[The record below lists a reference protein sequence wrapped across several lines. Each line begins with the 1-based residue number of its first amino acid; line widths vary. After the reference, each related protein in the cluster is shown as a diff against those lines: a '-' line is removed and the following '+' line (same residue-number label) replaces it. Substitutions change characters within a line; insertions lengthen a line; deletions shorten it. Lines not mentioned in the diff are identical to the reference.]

1 MAVLYGVFL
10 YMGISSLNGIQ
21 FMHRIAIMFMPEKH
35 QPDYTFLRHVRTFKV
50 HIFTFIQVLSIA
62 MLLIVKSNNT
72 IGFLFPLMV
81 LALVG
86 IRKLMDYVFT
96 QRELSYLDDI
106 MPDIVKRCREDE
118 TDNLD
123 EIERNDKKMV

>member
-1 MAVLYGVFL
+1 
-10 YMGISSLNGIQ
+10 MGISSLNGIQ
-21 FMHRIAIMFMPEKH
+21 FMHRIVIMFMPEKH

-50 HIFTFIQVLSIA
+50 HIFTFMQVLSIA

-106 MPDIVKRCREDE
+106 MPDIVKRCKEDE